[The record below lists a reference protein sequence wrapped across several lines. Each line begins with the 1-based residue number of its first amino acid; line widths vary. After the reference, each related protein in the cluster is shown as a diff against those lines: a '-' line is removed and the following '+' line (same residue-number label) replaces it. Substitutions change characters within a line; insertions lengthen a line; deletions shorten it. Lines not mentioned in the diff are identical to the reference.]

1 MPTRASSVKVTRTQV
16 SSRQASSRNGASTRE
31 AISKIAS
38 DAGADTSALGR
49 TLPHN
54 LEAEAGLLAC
64 LLMDGGQ
71 EIIADC
77 IAERLNAEA
86 FFHPNHQ
93 IIFQAILNLYSN
105 NKPADLVL
113 LTEELKSM
121 GQLEQVGG
129 VGALSDFTRLIE
141 TTTHAHHWLQVVR
154 DTYLLRKLIRTTTN
168 VAERAYS
175 YDGELPTFIEEVEQT
190 IFSISEER
198 LSDGGH
204 PVGEAVDRASLQI
217 QQLIQGRGTIQGLV
231 TGFTDI
237 DRMTFGLHPQ
247 EMIVLAAR
255 PSVGKTSFALNVAE
269 NVVLPARADR
279 AATPTLFF
287 SLEMGADQLAMRLL
301 CSHARVRMG
310 RLRDGFIDGGEQ
322 KSLAQSA
329 AALKAA
335 PLWIDDSGYLT
346 ILELRA
352 KARRMHAKNKVGLI
366 VIDYLQLISGTDPRV
381 PREQQIA
388 EISRGIKAMAK
399 ELHIPVIVLSQL
411 NRESEREKRRP
422 RISDL
427 RESGS
432 IEQDADVVM
441 LLSRKVDDGEG
452 EFQGED
458 NSRELIIAKQRN
470 GPIGT
475 VPLTFL
481 PDLTRFEN
489 FAQTTGE

>member
-1 MPTRASSVKVTRTQV
+1 MDKKALSP
-16 SSRQASSRNGASTRE
+16 RE
-31 AISKIAS
+31 KMANIAREVGMS
-38 DAGADTSALGR
+38 QPIGR

-54 LEAEAGLLAC
+54 LEAEQGLLAC
-64 LLMDGGQ
+64 LIMDGGQ

-77 IAERLNAEA
+77 LSQRLSADA

-93 IIFQAILNLYSN
+93 IIYQAILELYGA

-113 LTEELKSM
+113 LTEQLKTM
-121 GQLEQVGG
+121 GHLETIGG
-129 VGALSDFTRLIE
+129 VAALSDFTRLIE
-141 TTTHAHHWLQVVR
+141 TTTHAQHWLGVVR
-154 DTYLLRKLIRTTTN
+154 DTSMLRKLIRTTTS
-168 VAERAYS
+168 VAERAYG
-175 YDGELPTFIEEVEQT
+175 YDGELPQFIEEVEQT

-198 LSDGGH
+198 LSDSGK
-204 PVGEAVDRASLQI
+204 PVRDAVDKAV
-217 QQLIQGRGTIQGLV
+217 QQVQMLIQNRGTIQGVV
-231 TGFTDI
+231 TGFNDI
-237 DRMTFGLHPQ
+237 DRMTFGLHAQ

-269 NVVLPARADR
+269 NIVLPKGGK

-301 CSHARVRMG
+301 CSHARVKMG
-310 RLRDGFIDGGEQ
+310 RLRDGFIDGNEQ
-322 KSLAQSA
+322 KALAQA
-329 AALKAA
+329 AQAIKGA

-352 KARRMHAKNKVGLI
+352 KARRMHAKNKIGLI
-366 VIDYLQLISGTDPRV
+366 VIDYLQLIAGTDPRV

-399 ELHIPVIVLSQL
+399 ELNIPIIVLSQL

-441 LLSRKVDDGEG
+441 LLSRTIDDGEG
-452 EFQGED
+452 EFKGED
-458 NSRELIIAKQRN
+458 NTRELIIAKQRN
-470 GPIGT
+470 GPIGS

-489 FAQTTGE
+489 FTGHGAEG

>member
-1 MPTRASSVKVTRTQV
+1 M
-16 SSRQASSRNGASTRE
+16 NGGPRDRMGN
-31 AISKIAS
+31 IAR
-38 DAGADTSALGR
+38 DLGQEPQLIGR

-54 LEAEAGLLAC
+54 LEAEQGLIAS

-77 IAERLNAEA
+77 LTSRLTAEA

-93 IIFQAILNLYSN
+93 IIFQAILDLYAA

-113 LTEELKSM
+113 LTEQLKTM
-121 GQLEQVGG
+121 GHLETIGG
-129 VGALSDFTRLIE
+129 VSALSDFTRLIE
-141 TTTHAHHWLQVVR
+141 TTTHAGHWLEVVR
-154 DTYLLRKLIRTTTN
+154 DTFLLRKLIRTTTS
-168 VAERAYS
+168 VAERAYG

-198 LSDGGH
+198 LSDSGK
-204 PVGEAVDRASLQI
+204 PVREAVDRAVQQV
-217 QQLIQGRGTIQGLV
+217 QQLIQGRGTINGV
-231 TGFTDI
+231 TTGFTDI

-269 NVVLPARADR
+269 NVVLPTRPDHPAI
-279 AATPTLFF
+279 PTLFF

-310 RLRDGFIDGGEQ
+310 RLRDGFIDAGEQ
-322 KSLAQSA
+322 KALAQSA
-329 AALKAA
+329 QAIKGA
-335 PLWIDDSGYLT
+335 PLWIDDSGYIT

-352 KARRMHAKNKVGLI
+352 KARRMHMRNKIGLI

-399 ELHIPVIVLSQL
+399 ELNIPIIVLSQL

-441 LLSRKVDDGEG
+441 LLSRKIDDGEG
-452 EFQGED
+452 EYQGED
-458 NSRELIIAKQRN
+458 NTRELIIAKQRN
-470 GPIGT
+470 GPIGS
-475 VPLTFL
+475 VPLTFI

-489 FAQTTGE
+489 FVSQGAEA